1 MSDDQEKVPET
12 AEENAEVKSEM
23 APPSQQEVTKAKLR
37 PLANDNKEK
46 KEESFP
52 EIPYKEPTWSG
63 LVDNGE
69 NYSLELL
76 KNGCIISTLDL
87 TSKPYYLFG
96 RLPNCDVV
104 MEHPSV
110 SRYHAIIQYKAGQ
123 TSKSDQGFYL
133 YDLGSTHGTMVN
145 KVPIDPKK
153 YYRLRVGYVIKF
165 GGSSRLFILQGPN
178 EPDEEELSELQE
190 QSKPKG
196 EVGQVMTGEE
206 LEKWKQQKMQ
216 KDEDDHSS
224 EGINWGMGE
233 DAEEEDPIYPP
244 GFGEVE
250 HEEHHFKDPKKTLRG
265 YFERE
270 GLDLEYEVEETGPG
284 HARVYH
290 CRVKLPIE
298 LANGDPM
305 YAEAMVTGKKRES
318 VLACATEAC
327 RLLDANGLLRQS
339 SHESKKQ
346 KQKNWEENDYYDS
359 DEDTFLD
366 RTGSIPDPH
375 LNGLP
380 IELANGDPM
389 YAEAMVTGKKRESV
403 LACATEAC
411 RLLDANGL
419 LRQSSHESKKQKQK
433 NWEEN
438 DYYDSD
444 EDTFLDRTGSSTNPN
459 CISSM
464 DTKPWP
470 TFSSTLSTIF
480 KQCPMLPGLEV
491 PQLGKQEYEKL
502 KEVDDQIQANE
513 ERLKQAL
520 EALKSSNKSD
530 DLDDYMSSVTSTMDK
545 QTRMHIRRKI
555 FDLKKERQRL
565 KKLVDIAKPAIMPV
579 LDKTAKL
586 AGTIQ
591 QQETDIPDQ
600 RVSSP
605 SSHAESTNY
614 QLTSEATQSHK
625 NSKETTKS
633 TASTGEQMSSSLE
646 SAAVAE
652 NEKPNKKDEFAM
664 PAPPSTKRPKA
675 KTQVTVVGA
684 MLEGIRGTAPV
695 DEGSVRRKKKQD
707 TTDSPP
713 KAGQEMEGER
723 DDSPPSKKKKT
734 KLTQAHVYGAQ
745 NEWEVVSDPTFS
757 SWQPPADQSGDGRT
771 KLNEKYGY

>member
-366 RTGSIPDPH
+366 RTGSI
-375 LNGLP
+375 
-380 IELANGDPM
+380 E
-389 YAEAMVTGKKRESV
+389 KKRV
-403 LACATEAC
+403 K
-411 RLLDANGL
+411 RM
-419 LRQSSHESKKQKQK
+419 K
-433 NWEEN
+433 
-438 DYYDSD
+438 
-444 EDTFLDRTGSSTNPN
+444 
-459 CISSM
+459 M
-464 DTKPWP
+464 
-470 TFSSTLSTIF
+470 
-480 KQCPMLPGLEV
+480 
-491 PQLGKQEYEKL
+491 LGKQKEEVETYETLYEKL

-579 LDKTAKL
+579 LDN
-586 AGTIQ
+586 
-591 QQETDIPDQ
+591 
-600 RVSSP
+600 
-605 SSHAESTNY
+605 HAESTNY

-675 KTQVTVVGA
+675 KTQVTVVDA

-745 NEWEVVSDPTFS
+745 NEWEAVSDPTFS